1 MVDFTNLAA
10 REWIKDIIKTNL
22 VKEGRAGGW
31 MHDFGEYMP
40 FDSVLASGV
49 DPIAYHNQYAADWAA
64 VTKEALSEM
73 PEGDEIV
80 YFMRSATGLSPK
92 DTRLFWMGDQLISY
106 DKFDGL

>member
-1 MVDFTNLAA
+1 
-10 REWIKDIIKTNL
+10 
-22 VKEGRAGGW
+22 

-64 VTKEALSEM
+64 VTKEALSEI